1 MRWCRGFFWPA
12 TCWRR
17 AGTHLPD
24 SSIQEKQEAI
34 VARFNAIDDWEH
46 RYREIIALGKQL
58 PALPEEL
65 RTESNKVKGC
75 QSQVWFAPRIE
86 ERRLFFQADSDA
98 AIVRGLVGLLL
109 EVYNGQQPAEILAAN
124 ETFLDRIGLIE
135 HLSQT
140 RSNGLSAMIKHIKY
154 YALAYNSILERA

>member
-1 MRWCRGFFWPA
+1 
-12 TCWRR
+12 
-17 AGTHLPD
+17 
-24 SSIQEKQEAI
+24 
-34 VARFNAIDDWEH
+34 
-46 RYREIIALGKQL
+46 
-58 PALPEEL
+58 
-65 RTESNKVKGC
+65 
-75 QSQVWFAPRIE
+75 VWFAPRIE

-140 RSNGLSAMIKHIKY
+140 RSNGLSAMIKQIKY
-154 YALAYNSILERA
+154 YALAYKSILERA